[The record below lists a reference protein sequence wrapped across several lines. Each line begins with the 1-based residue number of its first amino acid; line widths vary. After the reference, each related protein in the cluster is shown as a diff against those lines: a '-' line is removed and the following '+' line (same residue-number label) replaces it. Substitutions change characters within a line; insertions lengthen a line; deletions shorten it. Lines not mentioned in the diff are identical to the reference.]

1 MFVTL
6 FPTLRRK
13 LLIAFGWFLAGSFHS
28 GISLAQGTGTK
39 PSAAPKPS
47 PIILVLGDSL
57 SAEYGL
63 PRGSGW
69 VQLITS
75 RLRDS
80 GANYTVVNASISG
93 ETTSGGRSRLPAL
106 LDKHRPAVVV
116 IELGANDGLRGL
128 PVKTMQDNL
137 AAMIKASQGAGAKVL
152 LVGIQLPPNYGRDY
166 ADRFFESFAVLAKT
180 HKVALAPFLF
190 DGFAASGADFF
201 QADRIHPNER
211 AQAKMADNVW
221 PHLRPLLTLP
231 ATSPRA

>member
-1 MFVTL
+1 MFVTR
-6 FPTLRRK
+6 FPVLRRT
-13 LLIAFGWFLAGSFHS
+13 LLIAFGWCLAGSLHS
-28 GISLAQGTGTK
+28 GISLAQSAGTT
-39 PSAAPKPS
+39 PPAAPKPS
-47 PIILVLGDSL
+47 PVILVLGDSL

-106 LDKHRPAVVV
+106 LEKHRPAVVV

-137 AAMIKASQGAGAKVL
+137 AAMIKASQSAGAKVL
-152 LVGIQLPPNYGRDY
+152 LVGIQVPPNYGREY
-166 ADRFFESFAVLAKT
+166 ADRFFELFAVLART
-180 HKVALAPFLF
+180 YKVALAPFLF
-190 DGFAASGADFF
+190 EGFAAGADFF